1 MDDLEFSTE
10 IRPAIKAGNVDH
22 VIEMLKAN
30 PVRLNMLTPFG
41 TWLHIAARNGKLEV
55 VRALVE
61 LGADVNKPGGT
72 FESGP
77 LNLAVSY
84 GHPEVVRY
92 LLAQGAEFDL
102 SEPFRNPLFGA
113 IYHGNL
119 AMVKLLVEHGIDT
132 RIKYTGEI
140 MKDTDA
146 IAYAC
151 QREQFEI
158 AAYLKSLTPS
168 EAAKA
173 AQPGATDNPDDA
185 Q

>member
-10 IRPAIKAGNVDH
+10 IRPAIRAGDADRV
-22 VIEMLKAN
+22 VAMLRSN
-30 PVRLNMLTPFG
+30 PERLNMVTPFG
-41 TWLHIAARNGKLEV
+41 TWLHIAARNGQLGV
-55 VRALVE
+55 VKELVS

-84 GHPEVVRY
+84 GHYEVVRY
-92 LLAQGAEFDL
+92 LLAHGAEFDL

-132 RIKYTGEI
+132 RIKYTGEV
-140 MKDTDA
+140 MKGTDA

-151 QREQFEI
+151 EREQFEI
-158 AAYLKSLTPS
+158 AAYLKSLTCF
-168 EAAKA
+168 
-173 AQPGATDNPDDA
+173 DA
-185 Q
+185 E